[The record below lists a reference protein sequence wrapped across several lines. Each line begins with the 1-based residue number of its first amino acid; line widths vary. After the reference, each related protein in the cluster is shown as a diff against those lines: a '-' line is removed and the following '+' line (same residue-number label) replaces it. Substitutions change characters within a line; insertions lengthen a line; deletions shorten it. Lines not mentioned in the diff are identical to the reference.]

1 MCVQDA
7 VFNEKTQLEFTA
19 LRALGCDNLEA
30 LKEITQEELDRR
42 TEWIMGRLAP
52 EDVYDHVVAVY
63 ERTAERYAAYP
74 GHQFVIPELAHLV
87 ALLKDG
93 DTVLDMGCGHGR
105 DALFMCSFDRAYRA
119 DVIQGDVDPST
130 MPEQALR
137 VKAIDAS
144 ARMIEIAEKIAKGAE
159 ARGTGRLRY
168 PPIFKHADMHEMGAW
183 AKIQEGWFA
192 GVWSC
197 ASFLTHTPRQWVDPM
212 LAQIAVLL
220 KPDGIFAVSYTQ
232 RQKGGVYDK
241 LKLSSTGEIK
251 YFSHPDPAEVLDLA
265 AGYGLLPIRRMR
277 TSDYVGASGEVVPD
291 LFVTQFFRK
300 EI

>member
-7 VFNEKTQLEFTA
+7 IFNEKTQLEFA
-19 LRALGCDNLEA
+19 VLLALGCKNR
-30 LKEITQEELDRR
+30 EELQRVTQAELD
-42 TEWIMGRLAP
+42 TMTPKIMEGLES
-52 EDVYDHVVAVY
+52 EDVLDHMIRVYD
-63 ERTAERYAAYP
+63 RTADQYASNPSYR
-74 GHQFVIPELAHLV
+74 FIIPKLV
-87 ALLKDG
+87 EFISMLGDG
-93 DTVLDMGCGHGR
+93 DLVLDMGCGPGL
-105 DALFMCSFDRAYRA
+105 DALVMASSDQVYRA
-119 DVIQGDVDPST
+119 SVVRGNVDPST

-197 ASFLTHTPRQWVDPM
+197 ASFLTHTPRQWVDPI
-212 LAQIAVLL
+212 LAQIAGLL
-220 KPDGIFAVSYTQ
+220 RPDGIFAVSYTQ
-232 RQKGGVYDK
+232 RQKGGGYDK

-265 AGYGLLPIRRMR
+265 ARYGLLPIRHMR
-277 TSDYVGASGEVVPD
+277 KSDYVGANGEVVPD